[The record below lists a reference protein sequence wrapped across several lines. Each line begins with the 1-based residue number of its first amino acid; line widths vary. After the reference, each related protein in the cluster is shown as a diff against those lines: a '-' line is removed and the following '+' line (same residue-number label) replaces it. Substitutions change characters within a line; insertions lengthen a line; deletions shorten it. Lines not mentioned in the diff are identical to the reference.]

1 LTIGKNNKLSSIL
14 KVFILGNITM
24 IVIITRWLVITV
36 AILFSAM
43 FIPGI
48 RVDFLSTAL
57 IAAGLLGLINIFIRP
72 ILIILTLPLNII
84 TLGLFSFVINAFLLK
99 LVAYFIHGFE
109 IDGFLA
115 ALLAAAVI
123 SFVGWLANRFIV
135 RAKNIPNKPDKPD
148 YIDLSHKGNGRW
160 E

>member
-1 LTIGKNNKLSSIL
+1 
-14 KVFILGNITM
+14 M

-115 ALLAAAVI
+115 ALLAAVVI

-135 RAKNIPNKPDKPD
+135 RVKNIPNKPDKPD